1 MYELGKSDNGESST
15 ACCASSA
22 SSASSASFQVN
33 GKSRPM
39 KRTQIAK
46 KKIKYSD
53 ESYEEL
59 EGLSPE
65 ELRQLNRI
73 QEEAGRATDRYE
85 ELLDVQRSMDEEIAH
100 CLNAVHQMDNTVD
113 TFKEYLDFKYRK

>member
-1 MYELGKSDNGESST
+1 M
-15 ACCASSA
+15 
-22 SSASSASFQVN
+22 
-33 GKSRPM
+33 
-39 KRTQIAK
+39 
-46 KKIKYSD
+46 

-113 TFKEYLDFKYRK
+113 TFKEYLDYKYRK